1 MYKRQIKDDAE
12 ILVVTDEILK
22 KLNVKNIIYIGNRA
36 LLNEIL
42 STIGIKKNQEAI
54 LREIDKFDKLPETE
68 VRKNLKKY
76 KAEKL
81 FSILKKPEKYFVKF
95 ENYKDIK
102 ELKEYCNLYGIKV
115 KFQPFLVRGL
125 SYYNR
130 NVFEIKVKGMKETIT
145 GGGAYMFNDVQCTGI
160 SFGLE
165 RLMNFVKIKT
175 EDEKTLIVSLNQDKE
190 AIKLV
195 QKFRKKNHVASMYY
209 GKPSKA
215 LEYADSYNFQKVI
228 FVGSKEVKAK
238 KFKIKDMK
246 TGKETGLKL

>member
-1 MYKRQIKDDAE
+1 M
-12 ILVVTDEILK
+12 
-22 KLNVKNIIYIGNRA
+22 
-36 LLNEIL
+36 LNEIL

-81 FSILKKPEKYFVKF
+81 FSILKKPESYFKKYKF
-95 ENYKDIK
+95 YKEI
-102 ELKEYCNLYGIKV
+102 EQLKRFCKDYGV
-115 KFQPFLVRGL
+115 DVVFSPSLARGL
-125 SYYNR
+125 TYYNSS
-130 NVFEIKVKGMKETIT
+130 VFEIKIGSKDSVA
-145 GGGAYMFNDVQCTGI
+145 GGGSYLCGGTQATGI

-190 AIKLV
+190 SIKLV

-246 TGKETGLKL
+246 TGKESVFGV